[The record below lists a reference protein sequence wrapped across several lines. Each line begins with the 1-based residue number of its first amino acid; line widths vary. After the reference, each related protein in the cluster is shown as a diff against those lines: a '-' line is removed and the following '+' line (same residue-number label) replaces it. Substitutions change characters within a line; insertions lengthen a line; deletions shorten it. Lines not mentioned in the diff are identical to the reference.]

1 MNERLGTRNHIDVV
15 NEIKENNLEEKIKSF
30 KLGFGDELNIIDGI
44 KLDNRIIKCIYVKIG
59 IIEKYDI
66 TNIVEKLNKTNIKL
80 SLMGYNNLAYLI
92 YDDLILKRLNVCLV
106 GALNNNNHPL
116 DRLVIKEP
124 INTFRF
130 STDEYD
136 STMDKIEL
144 PDNIKLII
152 AFTNRPVKINNIESC
167 VNIKCINPSYF
178 ANFIKTKKELRFSN
192 IKQSI
197 FNIDYLLSVTE
208 LILSNSCEIDRLKLT
223 KVTHLRNLYCNIRE
237 IIMPEKMK
245 CTIHTGLD
253 EIWFNGIHIRL
264 TGCIKEIGN
273 IHIVK
278 RGKLIS

>member
-1 MNERLGTRNHIDVV
+1 MNERLGIRNHIDVV

-80 SLMGYNNLAYLI
+80 SLMGYSNLAYLI
-92 YDDLILKRLNVCLV
+92 YDDQILKRLNICLV
-106 GALNNNNHPL
+106 GALNNNHPL

-130 STDEYD
+130 SIDEY
-136 STMDKIEL
+136 SNTMDKIEL

-167 VNIKCINPSYF
+167 VSIKCINPSYF

-192 IKQSI
+192 IK
-197 FNIDYLLSVTE
+197 
-208 LILSNSCEIDRLKLT
+208 
-223 KVTHLRNLYCNIRE
+223 
-237 IIMPEKMK
+237 
-245 CTIHTGLD
+245 
-253 EIWFNGIHIRL
+253 
-264 TGCIKEIGN
+264 
-273 IHIVK
+273 
-278 RGKLIS
+278 